1 MNESRGGRVALSLL
15 SQWVIVLGNEVE
27 SHWWLRTQATW
38 SSLWDSL
45 RSWILSCLAS
55 VSAKR
60 CQFSFILHVFPWFW
74 NSPWH
79 IQAVTAKE
87 PCCPEESSFQFSI
100 SKFAMSSTRE
110 DNQGLCA
117 RATMNYIYASCV
129 LPMFYQ
135 CFTGE
140 HHRLSLQR
148 SVRRPQSITRSSR
161 SPATNLRSNLRGDH
175 WNSCHSCQHRSLK
188 VNVNIL
194 TPKLQLLVHRI
205 TADRDFLVFLGC
217 LQPKPTHL
225 DPLIQHSWVMWK
237 VSSSELPLWHPFSPR
252 LQAVTSDR

>member
-1 MNESRGGRVALSLL
+1 MLFWWPEAWSRSLHQACHSLKHHSCLLPRWKWTCTEQGTSPDPACCQSSMESAKPTHNVAALVLAEIFWNSIWRKHRCPRMINESRGGRVALSLL

-60 CQFSFILHVFPWFW
+60 CQFSLVLHVFPWFW

-100 SKFAMSSTRE
+100 SKFVMSSTR
-110 DNQGLCA
+110 
-117 RATMNYIYASCV
+117 
-129 LPMFYQ
+129 
-135 CFTGE
+135 
-140 HHRLSLQR
+140 
-148 SVRRPQSITRSSR
+148 
-161 SPATNLRSNLRGDH
+161 
-175 WNSCHSCQHRSLK
+175 K
-188 VNVNIL
+188 
-194 TPKLQLLVHRI
+194 
-205 TADRDFLVFLGC
+205 
-217 LQPKPTHL
+217 
-225 DPLIQHSWVMWK
+225 
-237 VSSSELPLWHPFSPR
+237 
-252 LQAVTSDR
+252 